1 MKKLRIAVDTSVI
14 SEVKED
20 SPNKYETIEFFKRCL
35 QYKNKIDVFVPPTV
49 LRELKKAPP
58 EILKYF
64 KYFEKEGCL
73 KVRQSLLLINK
84 RWKMREKIMKH
95 ILNEKERKKKSLKS
109 SDLKIIIDS
118 ALLKCHFLISYNIED
133 FRKKEKR
140 NFIEKTLKKHKL
152 TIPKIMTPREFTKFL
167 EKLKFS

>member
-20 SPNKYETIEFFKRCL
+20 SPNKCETIEFFMKCL
-35 QYKNKIDVFVPPTV
+35 RYKNKIDVFVPPTV
-49 LRELKKAPP
+49 LQELKDAPP
-58 EILKYF
+58 EVWEYL
-64 KYFEKEGCL
+64 EKLEDLECL
-73 KVRQSLLLINK
+73 KIRKGLKLLNK

-118 ALLKCHFLISYNIED
+118 AILKCHFLISYNIED

-140 NFIEKTLKKHKL
+140 EFIEKTLKKHKL
-152 TIPKIMTPREFTKFL
+152 TVPKIMTPKEFIKFL
-167 EKLKFS
+167 EKLNLK